1 MTEAECKVETQKH
14 IEVVRKY
21 IRSFVD
27 RLTTRGV
34 EHDKAKLESPE
45 VELFTKYT
53 PKLATT
59 TYGSELY
66 HKYLGELQPALEHHY
81 ATYRHHPE
89 HFEHGINDMNLLD
102 IVEMFCDWKAA
113 TLRQKDGNIL
123 KSISINAERFGIDEQ
138 LTQILMNTA
147 KTFDEW
153 EA

>member
-14 IEVVRKY
+14 IEAVRKY

-34 EHDKAKLESPE
+34 EHDRSKLESPE

-59 TYGSELY
+59 TYGSEIY
-66 HKYLGELQPALEHHY
+66 SKYLSELQPALEHHY
-81 ATYRHHPE
+81 AIYRHHPE

-153 EA
+153 EV